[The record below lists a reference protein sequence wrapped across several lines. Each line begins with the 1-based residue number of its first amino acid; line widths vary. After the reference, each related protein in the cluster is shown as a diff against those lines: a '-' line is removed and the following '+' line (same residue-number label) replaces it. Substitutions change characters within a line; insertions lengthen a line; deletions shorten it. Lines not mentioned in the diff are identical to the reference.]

1 MARTMT
7 LLILL
12 LAPAFAALATIRVQ
26 VRYLKEVALTGTAV
40 SLALSIVALLAVS
53 RGAPLQTTA
62 DWAPGAGLTFKLA
75 ADGVSASLLLLNSGI
90 GALAILSTRP
100 ARLRRPH
107 LFIAMLLLAQ
117 SAAAGVLLAQD
128 MVLFFIFWELV
139 LVPFLVLIA
148 VYGEGEREKAALK
161 LLIYTSLGSLTMLVS
176 IATLFV
182 LSGSHS
188 FQIADLA
195 VSRQAAFMGV
205 SAAHL
210 VFLGFAFAFAIKTPL
225 FPFHGWMAEAY
236 TACPTPA
243 LMVLA
248 GVVAKLGPY
257 GFYRVAIRLEP
268 GAARD
273 LSGILMTLAAVG
285 IVYGALLALRQ
296 HDAKRTVVYLSLS
309 HMCFITLGIVSLT
322 PAGLAGG
329 SIQMINHGVLITS
342 LFFIV
347 AHIEARVGT
356 RDRSQLAGLAASA
369 PVFTGIFLLLSLAT
383 LGLPGLNGFVGEYLI
398 MAGAYTRSWPI
409 LLLSAVGVVLASWY
423 MLRFYQ
429 GVMSGSPLVAVE
441 GQGEGESVEQ
451 QVAESRHLELR
462 SDELRV
468 LVPLAV
474 AAVLIGVFPAPLASI
489 VDQGVAP
496 LTRLVAGGG

>member
-1 MARTMT
+1 M
-7 LLILL
+7 ILVIIL
-12 LAPAFAALATIRVQ
+12 LAPAFAALATMRVQ

-40 SLALSIVALLAVS
+40 ALGLSVVAMLAAS
-53 RGAPLQTTA
+53 RGAPLAATA
-62 DWAPGAGLTFKLA
+62 DWAPAAGLTFKLA
-75 ADGVSASLLLLNSGI
+75 ADGVSASLLLLNSAI
-90 GALAILSTRP
+90 GALALLATRP
-100 ARLRRPH
+100 ERLRRPH
-107 LFIAMLLLAQ
+107 LFVAMLLLAQ

-128 MVLFFIFWELV
+128 MVLFFVFWELV
-139 LVPFLVLIA
+139 LVPFLVLVA

-188 FQIADLA
+188 FLISDLA
-195 VSRQAAFMGV
+195 ASRQTFFMGI
-205 SAAHL
+205 STAHL
-210 VFLGFAFAFAIKTPL
+210 AFLGFAFAFAIKTPL

-248 GVVAKLGPY
+248 GVVSKLGPY

-273 LSGILMTLAAVG
+273 LSGILMTLAAIG
-285 IVYGALLALRQ
+285 IVYGALMALRQ
-296 HDAKRTVVYLSLS
+296 VDAKRTIVYLSLS

-329 SIQMINHGVLITS
+329 SIQMINHGVLIAS

-347 AHIEARVGT
+347 GHIEHRLGT
-356 RDRSQLAGLAASA
+356 RDRGRLAGLAASA
-369 PVFTGIFLLLSLAT
+369 PVLAGIFLLLSLAT

-398 MAGAYTRSWPI
+398 MAGAYSRSWPI
-409 LLLSAVGVVLASWY
+409 LGLAAIGVVLASWY
-423 MLRFYQ
+423 TLRLYQ
-429 GVMSGSPLVAVE
+429 GVMNGSPLPTPE
-441 GQGEGESVEQ
+441 EEGELGANLRRVELT
-451 QVAESRHLELR
+451 APELGI
-462 SDELRV
+462 LA
-468 LVPLAV
+468 PLA
-474 AAVLIGVFPAPLASI
+474 AAAILIGVFPAPLASL
-489 VDQGVAP
+489 VNQGVGP
-496 LTRLVAGGG
+496 LTRLLAGGG